1 MIKSGSEDKDTTIY
15 FSFSSGDIQDQI
27 YSLNYNDPVTLALSL
42 EIESFGKL
50 ELKKLDDKG
59 QLLDG
64 STFNV
69 TGPNGYNQDVVV
81 TGGKIVLEKL
91 KKGTYTVKEKKAPK
105 GYLLDTKSYQAE
117 VEPNKTASVTIS
129 NEKPTGTF
137 TLKKTN
143 KDGTVKL
150 QGVQY
155 RIWNNNGYDEVHTT
169 NSEGIIKVTGLEL
182 GTYNYQEIS
191 TVYGYILDSKT
202 YTFELKYANQNTSV
216 VYASATQ
223 KNDETTGTFTLKK
236 TNKEGTVKLQG
247 VQYRVWNNSG
257 YDKVHTTNKE
267 GIIEI
272 TGLKLGTYNYQEIST
287 VYGYVLDNKIY
298 SFELKYANQNTSVVY
313 ASATRTNNETTGTF
327 TLVKYNSNKSAK
339 VQGVKYR
346 VWDNN
351 GYDKVHITDSEGTI
365 KISNLKLGVYY
376 YQEIESADGYLIDD
390 KVYSFSLEYANQNVA
405 VVYANAEK
413 TNDEPTGEI
422 TIEKIDKDTGNK
434 NRIDNTSHHGDA
446 SINGTAYTL
455 FAKEDIYNVART
467 IKYFSKDEEVAIFN
481 FNEYGV
487 ASIEITNKRTPAK
500 LVIDGSTL
508 KGLPIGIYY
517 SKETKTPVRI

>member
-64 STFNV
+64 STFHV
-69 TGPNGYNQDVVV
+69 AGPNGYNQDVAV

-91 KKGTYTVKEKKAPK
+91 KKGTYTVTEKNAPK
-105 GYLLDTKSYQAE
+105 GFLLDTKSYQVE

-155 RIWNNNGYDEVHTT
+155 RVWNNNGYDEVHTT

-202 YTFELKYANQNTSV
+202 YT
-216 VYASATQ
+216 
-223 KNDETTGTFTLKK
+223 
-236 TNKEGTVKLQG
+236 
-247 VQYRVWNNSG
+247 
-257 YDKVHTTNKE
+257 
-267 GIIEI
+267 
-272 TGLKLGTYNYQEIST
+272 
-287 VYGYVLDNKIY
+287 
-298 SFELKYANQNTSVVY
+298 FELKYANQNTSVVY

-390 KVYSFSLEYANQNVA
+390 KVYSFSLEYANQNIA

-434 NRIDNTSHHGDA
+434 
-446 SINGTAYTL
+446 
-455 FAKEDIYNVART
+455 
-467 IKYFSKDEEVAIFN
+467 
-481 FNEYGV
+481 
-487 ASIEITNKRTPAK
+487 IE
-500 LVIDGSTL
+500 
-508 KGLPIGIYY
+508 
-517 SKETKTPVRI
+517 